1 MPTKK
6 DFVLKID
13 SQWRVK
19 LTGVDEEVGTVDD
32 VVIDREDGR
41 FFKMVLTR
49 ALGFIF
55 PMFFETLNKN
65 ERAGTVCLIV
75 REDSNNNKYVVV
87 ENKPY
92 VNYRGEKTTC
102 VRACRS
108 SISAPEGSPIPAG
121 TKKDN
126 ILHLHPIEINN
137 MRLAGPVETYV
148 VFQPFNAPL
157 EAGQQLML
165 LKDFAKTDDC
175 PGQAV
180 LLQYLLNQ

>member
-1 MPTKK
+1 MSKSDLT
-6 DFVLKID
+6 LKID

-19 LTGVDEEVGTVDD
+19 LTGVDLKNETVDD
-32 VVIDREDGR
+32 IVIDRKDGR

-49 ALGFIF
+49 ALGYIF

-65 ERAGTVCLIV
+65 EKAGMVCLLV
-75 REDSNNNKYVVV
+75 REDSNNKYVVV
-87 ENKPY
+87 ENKFY
-92 VNYRGEKTTC
+92 VNYRGEKTAC

-121 TKKDN
+121 TKRDN

-137 MRLAGPVETYV
+137 MRLAGPAETRV
-148 VFQPFNAPL
+148 VFQPFDAPL

-165 LKDFAKTDDC
+165 FKDFAKTDDC